1 MQIQEKFLAQKRLK
15 KSENVSKRFSVLFV
29 VPLHRLGERAVD
41 EAICAFAVRFD
52 LTVPN
57 LVLRSHTGTLS
68 AARLRR
74 CCST

>member
-29 VPLHRLGERAVD
+29 VPLHCLGDRVID
-41 EAICAFAVRFD
+41 EAVRAFAVRFD